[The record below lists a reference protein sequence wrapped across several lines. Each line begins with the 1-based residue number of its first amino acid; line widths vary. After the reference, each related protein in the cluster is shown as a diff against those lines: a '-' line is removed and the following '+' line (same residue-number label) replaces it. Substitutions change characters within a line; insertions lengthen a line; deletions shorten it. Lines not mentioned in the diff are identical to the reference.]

1 MWFVFVASDRNFG
14 PLFSLAFTLLSS
26 VSLCAFVVRGSAGI
40 SQNNIRMVS
49 IAAEH
54 GYHSLLT
61 YSPSRRVLF
70 CPSPPLC
77 PVGLLSLNL
86 RCKRRIGG
94 GTGGPL
100 RGRPAVRG

>member
-40 SQNNIRMVS
+40 SQNNICMIS

-61 YSPSRRVLF
+61 THPVVFYFARRPLSAPSA
-70 CPSPPLC
+70 C
-77 PVGLLSLNL
+77 
-86 RCKRRIGG
+86 
-94 GTGGPL
+94 
-100 RGRPAVRG
+100 